1 MAEGGGVVI
10 DKNSLVKEIG
20 QHYKKTPC
28 VGNIWS
34 VLSYQ
39 PCIQICNIKPF
50 ISSMCVTYMSIHCP
64 YMQRFFPSTSK
75 RHRRKAKHISRD
87 NDGQPSA
94 NIR

>member
-20 QHYKKTPC
+20 QHYKKHP